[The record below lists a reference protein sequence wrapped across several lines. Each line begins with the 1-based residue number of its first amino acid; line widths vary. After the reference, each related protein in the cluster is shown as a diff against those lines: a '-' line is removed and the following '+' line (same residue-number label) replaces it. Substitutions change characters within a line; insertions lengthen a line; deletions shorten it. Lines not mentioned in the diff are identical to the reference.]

1 VIATANDISKLPPEL
16 LRPGRFDERFFVDLP
31 TASEREEILAIH
43 LRKRNRD
50 PEKFDLKHLAEISAD
65 YSGAELEQAII
76 SAMYNVFT
84 ERPDEDITTEDVA
97 EAIRNTIPL
106 SVTKGRDLDRL
117 RQWAT
122 TNAIFASSESEQR
135 IKGTSGVA
143 VTDRSKTRGKR
154 DRLRLI

>member
-1 VIATANDISKLPPEL
+1 MDEIEKGLSGSESSGRTDGGTSSRVFGYLLSWLQDKTKPVFVIATANDISKLPPEL

-106 SVTKGRDLDRL
+106 SVTKGR
-117 RQWAT
+117 
-122 TNAIFASSESEQR
+122 I
-135 IKGTSGVA
+135 
-143 VTDRSKTRGKR
+143 
-154 DRLRLI
+154 